1 MTDINLDIKEL
12 AGQRLMAG
20 FDGTT
25 LDDELKFLIHD
36 LRVGGIILFARNVE
50 TPRQVVRLC
59 KNCQAF
65 AQSCNLPPLFMAIDQ
80 EGGRVARLKTP
91 MFKEFEGAPAINNPE
106 KAKDFGQEM
115 GILLKALHLNMNL
128 APVMDTVP
136 HGFEGIMNQRVFP
149 GGPDIVAALGMTV
162 IKTLQ
167 SRRIMAV
174 AKHFPGIGRTTLDSH
189 LHLPV
194 LETSEEDLMQTD
206 LIPFKAAI
214 AGRVSGIM
222 LSHILYS
229 GLDKIWP
236 ASLSVKI
243 AGNLLRDQ
251 LGYEGLVMT
260 DDLDMKAIT
269 HDIPTAIERILKAR
283 IDMFLICH
291 SGPDIE
297 TAIVETRKI
306 LSRDELMYEQGVM
319 SVRRILNT
327 KKQYLAPALW
337 TEYGNSFAE
346 A

>member
-1 MTDINLDIKEL
+1 MNGLIFMNIQTL

-25 LDDELKFLIHD
+25 LDDELKFLISE
-36 LRVGGIILFARNVE
+36 LKVGGLILFSRNVE
-50 TPRQVVRLC
+50 NPGQVTRLC
-59 KNCQAF
+59 EKCQTFARQCNC
-65 AQSCNLPPLFMAIDQ
+65 PPLFIAIDQ
-80 EGGRVARLKTP
+80 EGGQVARLKMP
-91 MFKEFEGAPAINNPE
+91 LFREFEGAPAINSPE
-106 KAKDFGQEM
+106 KATGMGQEM
-115 GILLKALHLNMNL
+115 AALLKGLSLNMNL

-136 HGFEGIMNQRVFP
+136 HGFQGIMNQRVFQ
-149 GGPDIVAALGMTV
+149 GTPDTVATLGMAV
-162 IKTLQ
+162 IKALQ
-167 SRRIMAV
+167 SRGIMAV

-194 LETSEEDLMQTD
+194 LETAEEVLMHTD
-206 LIPFKAAI
+206 LVPFKAAI
-214 AGRVSGIM
+214 SGKVTGIM

-229 GLDKIWP
+229 GLDPQWP

-269 HDIPTAIERILKAR
+269 YDIQTAVQRILKAR

-297 TAIVETRKI
+297 LAIRETQKC
-306 LSRDELMYEQGVM
+306 LSRDTVLYDYGMA
-319 SVRRILNT
+319 SVQRIMVI
-327 KKQYLAPALW
+327 KRHYLAPEW
-337 TEYGNSFAE
+337 GSGHD
-346 A
+346 